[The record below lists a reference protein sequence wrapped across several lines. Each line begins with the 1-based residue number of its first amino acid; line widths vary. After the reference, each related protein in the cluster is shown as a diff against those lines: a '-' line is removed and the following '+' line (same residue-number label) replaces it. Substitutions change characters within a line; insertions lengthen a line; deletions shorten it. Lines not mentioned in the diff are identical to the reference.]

1 MTSVFLRGAA
11 FTFKKRNV
19 KMYSVLYMKIHWKG
33 VVIHNEFV

>member
-1 MTSVFLRGAA
+1 MTFAFLKVSA